1 MKDDLAPVSRPH
13 RDGTTREESAL
24 VDSSRQ
30 WMGGS
35 GDTSLEGAPHSQLPA
50 EIVSRAIAAELY
62 SCTIVGGRS
71 SPVRSCVPL
80 LRLTC
85 KDGLR

>member
-35 GDTSLEGAPHSQLPA
+35 GDTSLEGAPHSQAASRNCFPCDCSGTVQLHDSGWTL
-50 EIVSRAIAAELY
+50 VSGPQL
-62 SCTIVGGRS
+62 RS
-71 SPVRSCVPL
+71 AFKVDV
-80 LRLTC
+80 
-85 KDGLR
+85 